1 MTSETAL
8 PPVHQEQP
16 GPGVTVLRI
25 DRPHRRNA
33 LDAPTVELLRAGL
46 ADAARR
52 RDAAVVITGGDEFF
66 SSGGDVASM
75 PGPEDGLLAPAA
87 RLVLIHDLVTSM
99 VRADQVIVAAVE
111 RYAIGAAWGIVLAC
125 DLVVAGENAY
135 FKAPFAARGLTA
147 DAGTAYHLPR
157 RLGQQRAAA
166 HLFLGEPLPARDAR
180 AAGLVTETVASGSA
194 TARAVEL
201 ATVLA
206 AGPTQSNAVT
216 KSLLA
221 QDRADLAQF
230 LANERTAM
238 ALANH
243 GTNAQEGKR
252 AFLERREPRFS

>member
-1 MTSETAL
+1 MTSETAQE
-8 PPVHQEQP
+8 PVHQENP
-16 GPGVTVLRI
+16 GPGVTVLRL

-33 LDAPTVELLRAGL
+33 LDARTLELLGAGL

-52 RDAAVVITGGDEFF
+52 RDAAVVITGGDDFF

-75 PGPEDGLLAPAA
+75 PGPDEGVLAPAA
-87 RLVLIHDLVTSM
+87 RLALIHDLVTSM
-99 VRADQVIVAAVE
+99 VRADQVIIAAVE

-125 DLVVAGENAY
+125 DLVVAGANAY

-166 HLFLGEPLPARDAR
+166 HLFLGEPLAAPDAR
-180 AAGLVTETVASGSA
+180 AAGLVTETVPPGSA
-194 TARAVEL
+194 TARAVEI
-201 ATVLA
+201 ATTLA
-206 AGPTQSNAVT
+206 AGPTQSNAIT

-238 ALANH
+238 ALAGH
-243 GTNAQEGKR
+243 GTDAREGR
-252 AFLERREPRFS
+252 DAFLERREPRFS